1 MTAAERIEAMK
12 SLFQWPLGPWLVI
25 GGGGGGAIVGG
36 VLSNLSKVSDP
47 LVDGWARRAA
57 RPPETASQTLTGSQT
72 QDG

>member
-1 MTAAERIEAMK
+1 MK
-12 SLFQWPLGPWLVI
+12 SLFQWPLGPWMVI
-25 GGGGGGAIVGG
+25 GGGGGAIVGG
-36 VLSNLSKVSDP
+36 VLSKVSDP